1 MHIATTA
8 IQNKLELRLN
18 EQSHSIFY
26 TIFFVIRIL
35 LICILN
41 SFNCGVL
48 MAQTNKLGKTVAT
61 PMVVEVGCQKGSE
74 CPYIR

>member
-1 MHIATTA
+1 
-8 IQNKLELRLN
+8 
-18 EQSHSIFY
+18 
-26 TIFFVIRIL
+26 
-35 LICILN
+35 
-41 SFNCGVL
+41 